1 MLQMCC
7 IRFGG
12 GNSRGNIDAIAVN
25 VVVFDND
32 IAKIDANS
40 EHNGWLERFFIRHR
54 GAGAL
59 HRKRTVHSIDYAAEL
74 DDGTIA
80 HQLDDA
86 EHNGWLERFFI
97 RHRGA
102 GALHRKRTVHSIDYA
117 AELDDGTI
125 AHQLDDAAVVGGD
138 GRVEDGLSVPLQG
151 GQRTRL
157 VGSHHA

>member
-12 GNSRGNIDAIAVN
+12 GNWRSNIDAIAVN

-59 HRKRTVHSIDYAAEL
+59 HRTRAETH
-74 DDGTIA
+74 G
-80 HQLDDA
+80 
-86 EHNGWLERFFI
+86 ECGGWPGLEPRI
-97 RHRGA
+97 
-102 GALHRKRTVHSIDYA
+102 
-117 AELDDGTI
+117 
-125 AHQLDDAAVVGGD
+125 
-138 GRVEDGLSVPLQG
+138 
-151 GQRTRL
+151 
-157 VGSHHA
+157 